1 MPTTPRTASSSSTSI
16 AVTTS
21 THHWLRQQHLR
32 WSIPPHIRLTPIAMQ
47 SIHISTLRK
56 ILDSPDPIDIRLC
69 TRSGEIQ
76 SWHRCISLKYD
87 FYKDGA
93 SWRQNIKQRLNVILR
108 RSPPY
113 QKTQDEWSCWTLT
126 KSGSFEMFVY
136 LRWMGWRCIC
146 SVSQEV
152 SFFVIK
158 STFVFAWLILYI
170 CGFIEYVSGI
180 F

>member
-1 MPTTPRTASSSSTSI
+1 MFWLKTSLKKYHVLLSQVILITLSITT
-16 AVTTS
+16 
-21 THHWLRQQHLR
+21 
-32 WSIPPHIRLTPIAMQ
+32 
-47 SIHISTLRK
+47 IHITTLSK
-56 ILDSPDPIDIRLC
+56 ILSSPEPIDIRLW
-69 TRSGEIQ
+69 TRSSEIQ
-76 SWHRCISLKYD
+76 SWHRSISLKYD

-93 SWRQNIKQRLNVILR
+93 SWRQNIKQHLNVMLR

-113 QKTQDEWSCWTLT
+113 QKAQDEWSCWTPM
-126 KSGSFEMFVY
+126 KSGSFEMCVY
-136 LRWMGWRCIC
+136 LRWMGLRCIC

-152 SFFVIK
+152 SFFVTK

>member
-1 MPTTPRTASSSSTSI
+1 MNKLLKSVNANRTNEKFEGCKFLIASQPWTRNPT
-16 AVTTS
+16 
-21 THHWLRQQHLR
+21 L
-32 WSIPPHIRLTPIAMQ
+32 
-47 SIHISTLRK
+47 
-56 ILDSPDPIDIRLC
+56 
-69 TRSGEIQ
+69 
-76 SWHRCISLKYD
+76 CISLKYD

-93 SWRQNIKQRLNVILR
+93 SRRQNIKQCLNVMLR

-113 QKTQDEWSCWTLT
+113 QKAQDEWSSWTLT

-136 LRWMGWRCIC
+136 LRWMELRRIC

-152 SFFVIK
+152 SFFVTK
-158 STFVFAWLILYI
+158 STFVVAWLILYI

>member
-1 MPTTPRTASSSSTSI
+1 MIHTFNLSVPKERLSLSDRQHLFFFSLLSQDRAMEENLTLCLFKWAGLLSFAILTARSSSDMI
-16 AVTTS
+16 
-21 THHWLRQQHLR
+21 
-32 WSIPPHIRLTPIAMQ
+32 
-47 SIHISTLRK
+47 
-56 ILDSPDPIDIRLC
+56 
-69 TRSGEIQ
+69 
-76 SWHRCISLKYD
+76 HRCISIKHD
-87 FYKDGA
+87 FYKVSA
-93 SWRQNIKQRLNVILR
+93 SL
-108 RSPPY
+108 SPPY

>member
-1 MPTTPRTASSSSTSI
+1 MPFLFSKNTILYWIKQSFNDYFSNLSVFFIFNNVIIKIIQIILQTIWQECNLCFHLSSK
-16 AVTTS
+16 
-21 THHWLRQQHLR
+21 Q
-32 WSIPPHIRLTPIAMQ
+32 
-47 SIHISTLRK
+47 
-56 ILDSPDPIDIRLC
+56 
-69 TRSGEIQ
+69 IQ

-93 SWRQNIKQRLNVILR
+93 SWRQNIKQRLNVMLR

-113 QKTQDEWSCWTLT
+113 QKAQEEWSCWTPT
-126 KSGSFEMFVY
+126 KSGSFEMCVF
-136 LRWMGWRCIC
+136 LRWMGLRCIC

-152 SFFVIK
+152 SFFVTK